1 MSRAQ
6 EGQVVDTAKS
16 QNQTL
21 NANSTTAFGAVPGDI
36 ATQQGDV
43 NNFQSQLGKFAA
55 ANPYVQGGEFQTA
68 QNQQLADTAAGVSDA
83 TKQAVE
89 GASVRTGANVGGA
102 VAGAEEAAQ
111 QAQRTMGGQVAG
123 ANQERI
129 GQEAGYN
136 EKALGGYQVVPGM
149 QGQVT
154 GQQEQLANQQ
164 GDLAAGALSTD
175 EKASEMPS
183 WLEDE
188 NAMINKSAEGFAQG
202 VGQGLGSICPA
213 KGTFYRMADD
223 TERKVE
229 TLREGEYLAGIDGDK
244 CLIEEIQ
251 SGETA
256 TLLIQTEDGHR
267 LVCSRVHA
275 FAMPIGGFTVA
286 MHSMGKTVLT
296 ATGRSKIVRVE
307 PHGIAEVFNVI
318 TDGSHSYCADGMWSL
333 GVGEAE
339 RHISMEK
346 WNRIGAQMEEQAVG
360 DGGR

>member
-43 NNFQSQLGKFAA
+43 NNFQSQLGKFAS
-55 ANPYVQGGEFQTA
+55 ANPYVAGGEFQTA

-136 EKALGGYQVVPGM
+136 EKALGGYQAVPGM
-149 QGQVT
+149 QAGVT
-154 GQQEQLANQQ
+154 GQQMGLAKDE
-164 GDLAAGALSTD
+164 GELAAGALG
-175 EKASEMPS
+175 EEQKAGEMPS
-183 WLEDE
+183 YAEQQQQAANTIVE
-188 NAMINKSAEGFAQG
+188 NGANRCWIAAELWGGWADPRTIL
-202 VGQGLGSICPA
+202 VRRWLGSDFRAHWYGPTVLA
-213 KGTFYRMADD
+213 AYGRWGKRMA
-223 TERKVE
+223 K
-229 TLREGEYLAGIDGDK
+229 K
-244 CLIEEIQ
+244 
-251 SGETA
+251 
-256 TLLIQTEDGHR
+256 IQTRKR
-267 LVCSRVHA
+267 LRR
-275 FAMPIGGFTVA
+275 FFQW
-286 MHSMGKTVLT
+286 L
-296 ATGRSKIVRVE
+296 
-307 PHGIAEVFNVI
+307 FNL
-318 TDGSHSYCADGMWSL
+318 AL
-333 GVGEAE
+333 
-339 RHISMEK
+339 K
-346 WNRIGAQMEEQAVG
+346 KAVG
-360 DGGR
+360 NGGR